1 MGPIIIIRI
10 DVDIVDDYNNYD
22 DDPPVRISYRCQNK
36 LILLQKQFDTKNNEA
51 LTCTNGQVQIDG
63 FEIIHHFVVY

>member
-22 DDPPVRISYRCQNK
+22 DDPPVRISYRHTPMDKNK
-36 LILLQKQFDTKNNEA
+36 SID
-51 LTCTNGQVQIDG
+51 LT
-63 FEIIHHFVVY
+63 